1 MIGSG
6 TWAWRG
12 TGHDLPAQIFTVAM
26 DHSKISEYT
35 GVTFRSV
42 TANFDTGGIGD
53 VAGAATD
60 GATLLFWHDDEW
72 YDIATNEAG
81 IAESLPL
88 QKSVLNSETDL
99 QTLLD
104 ANGNSISFAVT
115 PTAPRG
121 FGTVTGE
128 VATDYAE
135 VVVRYTI
142 E

>member
-1 MIGSG
+1 
-6 TWAWRG
+6 
-12 TGHDLPAQIFTVAM
+12 
-26 DHSKISEYT
+26 
-35 GVTFRSV
+35 
-42 TANFDTGGIGD
+42 
-53 VAGAATD
+53 TD